1 MDYFVLAWNNVSHP
15 IVKLQNGAE
24 HADCYND
31 LSFLRSALCADFN
44 VRFIESKVVGIGI
57 RVISEAMAG
66 DYIFYAYYLG
76 AKHNLSLVQISV
88 YLKGNAFLLVR
99 FHLESVSWYLF
110 RFKTYSGDLVMTFAA
125 RGPYAVGLEKT
136 LSELSHCLSSPRS
149 ID

>member
-1 MDYFVLAWNNVSHP
+1 VDYFVLAWNNVSHP

-57 RVISEAMAG
+57 RVISEAIAA

-88 YLKGNAFLLVR
+88 YLKDNPNTTSGESHTVLRPTQLPSEANTNTTAPVRNQALRSGLLFLV
-99 FHLESVSWYLF
+99 W
-110 RFKTYSGDLVMTFAA
+110 K
-125 RGPYAVGLEKT
+125 GLNPG
-136 LSELSHCLSSPRS
+136 LLCV
-149 ID
+149 